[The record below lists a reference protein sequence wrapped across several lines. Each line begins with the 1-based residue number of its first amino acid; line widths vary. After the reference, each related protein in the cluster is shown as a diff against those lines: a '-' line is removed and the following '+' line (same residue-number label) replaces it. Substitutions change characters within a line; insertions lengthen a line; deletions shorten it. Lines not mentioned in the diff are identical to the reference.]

1 MQFCTRSLAG
11 ILAVCLAA
19 GCSSSNSPVPSPT
32 PTPGSLT
39 KQQQALQA
47 DSAMGISDAIRVATT
62 LAAVVNPAP
71 GVVASPAAAIPCKN
85 GIERETI
92 VTPPT
97 ITIVLRVF
105 YDRACTAPFV
115 KLHAN
120 GTIKGSTVT
129 LAGTQTTYDPKGNR
143 VDYGVLSGT
152 LVRGSASS
160 QLDIT
165 AALSRAKGAAPRAHF
180 GLSCTL
186 GATNA
191 CGFGAVQSITPGVS
205 TGATASLSGII
216 TSGTTTGGKV
226 RAVAYTGLPGALV
239 LKPGKN
245 NTWVISGGKRRAGQ
259 SGTFSESVNSK
270 ALKIRIRLALT
281 DLVNPIGSLS
291 TRDRNG
297 ITGHVSLLTPGT
309 AVKYATFQADAVG
322 TGAITYHD
330 GSTGKIALFLVL
342 P

>member
-1 MQFCTRSLAG
+1 MQFCARFLAG
-11 ILAVCLAA
+11 ILAVGLAA
-19 GCSSSNSPVPSPT
+19 GCSSSNNPVPSPT

-47 DSAMGISDAIRVATT
+47 DAAMGISDAIRIATT
-62 LAAVVNPAP
+62 LASVVNPAP
-71 GVVASPAAAIPCKN
+71 GAVASPAAAIPCKD

-115 KLHAN
+115 KLNAQ
-120 GTIKGSTVT
+120 GTIKGTTVT

-143 VDYGVLSGT
+143 IDYGVLSGT
-152 LVRGSASS
+152 LVRGSTSS

-165 AALSRAKGAAPRAHF
+165 AALSRAKGAPPRAHF

-186 GATNA
+186 GTTNA
-191 CGFGAVQSITPGVS
+191 CGFGAIQSITPGES
-205 TGATASLSGII
+205 TGATAALSGII
-216 TSGTTTGGKV
+216 TSGTTDSGKV
-226 RAVAYTGLPGALV
+226 TAEAYTGSPGALV

-245 NTWVISGGKRRAGQ
+245 NTWVVSGGKRRAGQ
-259 SGTFSESVNSK
+259 SGTFSESVNPK
-270 ALKIRIRLALT
+270 ALKIKIRLALT
-281 DLVNPIGSLS
+281 DLVNPVGSLS

-297 ITGHVSLLTPGT
+297 ITGHVLLLTPGT
-309 AVKYATFQADAVG
+309 VLKYAKFQTDAVG
-322 TGAITYHD
+322 TGTITYHG
-330 GSTGKIALFLVL
+330 GSTGKIALFFVL